1 MSLAS
6 VAFRGQPGASTGQ
19 RQIANSVRPDQ
30 RSVWPPGPP
39 TETSGTTEPSTGTL
53 PAADPVTA
61 RPLAVAEPNTGA
73 GEWRLC
79 ARETC
84 HQPFHAVVGV
94 RGRPRLYCSRSCTRA
109 ASNLRRT
116 VERRGE
122 ESMRFRDFAQ
132 VLQETVLAAVR
143 SRDEAMQQ
151 ALALVL
157 AAVTGRSAEGLQLD
171 VTRLWAGLP
180 PLPTR
185 VDLEVDRDQRAE
197 PGSGDLGGYLP
208 PDVSLIDE
216 FDGTDDAEPSPRP
229 SDSAVRAGLVVDPA
243 TGGGS
248 GCGDK
253 GEKGVDTPVTTA
265 PYPAAATA
273 IKDRSDVTST
283 TTSVTGWIPRVVRD
297 PAEHPIYRAA
307 WEWASADTCPTSWWR
322 DHAKPTTAPTAAQLL
337 AEYRHPTLTP
347 LIDAAFAGI
356 TQELT
361 GAGITRRAVKR
372 FTHRDRRSLLEYLIS
387 PPPGATPTDVV
398 AAIRWAAAD
407 NRPWNSTGM
416 SWQQKIIDD
425 GIPRHQKTFTSIVA
439 QWVGADRPDRT
450 VVDDTMTTTAD
461 DIAATWGQ
469 LIGHTGTPPAG
480 WRTAATALLVGT
492 DRTPPF
498 TPTEVGELMKWIR
511 RPEQARFYRGD
522 IFPTPDVLAR
532 AKGQR
537 RAAPSGRQGQVTV
550 PKRADYNPDTAAAFG
565 WSKADQ
571 KMNPWDQT

>member
-1 MSLAS
+1 
-6 VAFRGQPGASTGQ
+6 
-19 RQIANSVRPDQ
+19 
-30 RSVWPPGPP
+30 
-39 TETSGTTEPSTGTL
+39 
-53 PAADPVTA
+53 
-61 RPLAVAEPNTGA
+61 
-73 GEWRLC
+73 
-79 ARETC
+79 
-84 HQPFHAVVGV
+84 
-94 RGRPRLYCSRSCTRA
+94 
-109 ASNLRRT
+109 
-116 VERRGE
+116 
-122 ESMRFRDFAQ
+122 
-132 VLQETVLAAVR
+132 
-143 SRDEAMQQ
+143 
-151 ALALVL
+151 
-157 AAVTGRSAEGLQLD
+157 
-171 VTRLWAGLP
+171 
-180 PLPTR
+180 
-185 VDLEVDRDQRAE
+185 
-197 PGSGDLGGYLP
+197 
-208 PDVSLIDE
+208 
-216 FDGTDDAEPSPRP
+216 
-229 SDSAVRAGLVVDPA
+229 
-243 TGGGS
+243 
-248 GCGDK
+248 
-253 GEKGVDTPVTTA
+253 
-265 PYPAAATA
+265 
-273 IKDRSDVTST
+273 
-283 TTSVTGWIPRVVRD
+283 
-297 PAEHPIYRAA
+297 
-307 WEWASADTCPTSWWR
+307 
-322 DHAKPTTAPTAAQLL
+322 LL
-337 AEYRHPTLTP
+337 AEYQHPTLTP

-425 GIPRHQKTFTSIVA
+425 GIPRHQKTFTSILA

-469 LIGHTGTPPAG
+469 LTGHTGTQPAG